1 MTDDIV
7 AHTESGDKDIS
18 VFAQGICLVLALRT
32 GIPTVVHWSQKCHCY
47 MNTTQSPVTGFHF
60 QQITQ
65 YVATAWS

>member
-32 GIPTVVHWSQKCHCY
+32 GIPTVVH
-47 MNTTQSPVTGFHF
+47 
-60 QQITQ
+60 
-65 YVATAWS
+65 